1 MWQIHFFV
9 TSRFG
14 YLNRN
19 QPVRSSLGWRNVV
32 QRSFKTV
39 LGWMLSV
46 GGWRTK
52 IRSTGWERPTHAGKE
67 NISRYPKS
75 TTWLLHSSLSPRSLG
90 RSRSPHQC
98 QTYDTRYGTQSQ
110 LSEQR
115 ERVNNNVI
123 AANSAVSGIQ
133 LCQRQVFLPARVTQM
148 DHAPCAQRD
157 VHRARTPGALRGGGQ
172 R

>member
-1 MWQIHFFV
+1 MQEKRTSLAIRNEQLDSSIH
-9 TSRFG
+9 
-14 YLNRN
+14 L
-19 QPVRSSLGWRNVV
+19 
-32 QRSFKTV
+32 
-39 LGWMLSV
+39 
-46 GGWRTK
+46 
-52 IRSTGWERPTHAGKE
+52 
-67 NISRYPKS
+67 YP
-75 TTWLLHSSLSPRSLG
+75 

-98 QTYDTRYGTQSQ
+98 QTDDTQYGTQSQ
-110 LSEQR
+110 LSEQC